1 MFVVLHNELTI
12 TQQLVIPKHKET
24 VHKAKC
30 KNIKCPPTEDP
41 VCVKIKNEKNKQIT
55 FIVAINKCEIQY
67 AKCRQDRQPD
77 YAVFLS
83 KKDAEAND
91 NDKERVPNFAV
102 FVNKNGGG
110 DNAKEEDPK
119 IAEDKN
125 TADLTRDDEKNEP
138 NEEINEEDV
147 VGDNEEAVEG
157 DNQEA
162 EEVDREEAMEGG
174 DEEDVEEINQ
184 EDVEADREDA
194 MEGGNEEAVEGDN
207 QEDVEEDNEEAMED
221 DNEEAVEGDNEEAV
235 EGENEI
241 NVEEDKVDDE
251 QRDEEHQDKA
261 DIIGKNLLNTY
272 DDDEPQEGGGESRDK
287 EDNENESEK
296 SKDISN
302 LAADY
307 DQITENVDFDQNEKD
322 CPSACAARDVM
333 VCAKC
338 QHNIYRTFMSTCH
351 LRLFNCKYPDESL
364 ELISRQPCMQSA
376 PFLTDLPGAQGRIS
390 EPGDQDNVLKFIH
403 CRDKG
408 KLDDPRC
415 SFDR

>member
-1 MFVVLHNELTI
+1 MSMI
-12 TQQLVIPKHKET
+12 
-24 VHKAKC
+24 
-30 KNIKCPPTEDP
+30 
-41 VCVKIKNEKNKQIT
+41 
-55 FIVAINKCEIQY
+55 
-67 AKCRQDRQPD
+67 DRQPD

-83 KKDAEAND
+83 KKDAQEND
-91 NDKERVPNFAV
+91 NDRERIPDFAV

-110 DNAKEEDPK
+110 ENLKEKDPK
-119 IAEDKN
+119 IADDVEDKN
-125 TADLTRDDEKNEP
+125 TAYLNQDDEKNEP
-138 NEEINEEDV
+138 DEGFNEEAV

-157 DNQEA
+157 
-162 EEVDREEAMEGG
+162 
-174 DEEDVEEINQ
+174 
-184 EDVEADREDA
+184 
-194 MEGGNEEAVEGDN
+194 GNEENVEGDN
-207 QEDVEEDNEEAMED
+207 QEAVEGDDKEAMEG

-235 EGENEI
+235 EGDNEEAIEGDYEEAVEEENEI

-251 QRDEEHQDKA
+251 QRDEEHQDKT

-272 DDDEPQEGGGESRDK
+272 DDGEPQEGGGESHDR
-287 EDNENESEK
+287 EDNENKSEK

-322 CPSACAARDVM
+322 CPSVCAARDVM

-351 LRLFNCKYPDESL
+351 LRLFNCKYPNENL